1 MSMSC
6 FQNEIPK
13 IVNKD
18 IILEIQKISNIL
30 KISPENKIFLSRMLK
45 KYEMETEIYVENSF
59 WYKRF
64 V

>member
-1 MSMSC
+1 MSC